1 MKNLMHGLRNLV
13 LALFFLGAPAAADD
27 LFMVRMDKPFPEAM
41 TLLQSAI
48 SSRGYTITRLQ
59 QVNENLERRDYRSD
73 MYRVVYFG
81 KLDEVRKVTAEN
93 PELIPFLPL
102 NITIF
107 AEGEQTILVASHP
120 QMLRQYFA
128 SPVLN
133 PVFDRWEQD
142 IGAIMDEVRE
152 DGYADAGGASPGK

>member
-1 MKNLMHGLRNLV
+1 MKKLMQKMGVAV
-13 LALFFLGAPAAADD
+13 LALLALGSPALAED
-27 LFMVRMDKPFPEAM
+27 LIMARMNAPFPEAM

-59 QVNENLERRDYRSD
+59 QVNENLARREFKSD

-81 KLDEVRKVTAEN
+81 KLDEVRQVTAAH

-107 AEGEQTILVASHP
+107 AEGEQAILVASHP
-120 QMLRQYFA
+120 QALQQFFPDPA
-128 SPVLN
+128 LKPVLE
-133 PVFDRWEQD
+133 RWEKD
-142 IGAIMDEVRE
+142 MDEIMDELRE
-152 DGYADAGGASPGK
+152 GADS

>member
-1 MKNLMHGLRNLV
+1 MKKLMQKMAAAVLTLLV
-13 LALFFLGAPAAADD
+13 LGAPAWADG
-27 LFMVRMDKPFPEAM
+27 LIMARVNAPFPEAM

-59 QVNENLERRDYRSD
+59 QVNENLARREFKSD

-81 KLDEVRKVTAEN
+81 KLDEVKKVTAAH

-107 AEGEQTILVASHP
+107 AEGEQAILVASHP
-120 QMLRQYFA
+120 QSLQQFFPDPA
-128 SPVLN
+128 LK
-133 PVFDRWEQD
+133 PVFDHWEKD
-142 IGAIMDEVRE
+142 VDDIMDELRE
-152 DGYADAGGASPGK
+152 GANP

>member
-1 MKNLMHGLRNLV
+1 MKTLMQKMGAAV
-13 LALFFLGAPAAADD
+13 LTLLFLGAPAFADG
-27 LFMVRMDKPFPEAM
+27 LLMARVNQPFPEAM

-59 QVNENLERRDYRSD
+59 QVNENLAKRDFKSD

-81 KLDEVRKVTAEN
+81 KLDEVRQVTAAH

-107 AEGEQTILVASHP
+107 AEGDQAILVASHP
-120 QMLRQYFA
+120 QTLQQFFPDPA
-128 SPVLN
+128 LK
-133 PVFDRWEQD
+133 PVFERWEKD
-142 IGAIMDEVRE
+142 IDSIMDELRE
-152 DGYADAGGASPGK
+152 GANS

>member
-1 MKNLMHGLRNLV
+1 MKKLMQKMGV
-13 LALFFLGAPAAADD
+13 VALALLFLSPAFADG
-27 LFMVRMDKPFPEAM
+27 LLMARVNQPFPEAM

-59 QVNENLERRDYRSD
+59 QVNENLARREFKSD

-81 KLDEVRKVTAEN
+81 KLDEVRQVTAAH

-107 AEGEQTILVASHP
+107 AEGDQAILVASHP
-120 QMLRQYFA
+120 QTLQQFFPDPA
-128 SPVLN
+128 LK
-133 PVFDRWEQD
+133 PVFERWEKD
-142 IGAIMDEVRE
+142 IDSIMDELRE
-152 DGYADAGGASPGK
+152 GANS

>member
-1 MKNLMHGLRNLV
+1 MNKLVKKILGIALMLCLV
-13 LALFFLGAPAAADD
+13 SPAAADG
-27 LFMVRMDKPFPEAM
+27 LFMVRMNTAFPEAM

-59 QVNENLERRDYRSD
+59 QVNENLQRREFKSD

-81 KLDEVRKVTAEN
+81 KLEEVRQVTAAH

-107 AEGEQTILVASHP
+107 AEGEQAILVASHP
-120 QMLRQYFA
+120 QTLRQFFPDPA
-128 SPVLN
+128 LQ
-133 PVFDRWEQD
+133 PVFDHWEKD
-142 IGAIMDEVRE
+142 IEAIMDEVRE
-152 DGYADAGGASPGK
+152 DTSH

>member
-1 MKNLMHGLRNLV
+1 MKKLMQKTGAV
-13 LALFFLGAPAAADD
+13 VAALLFLGAPALADG
-27 LFMVRMDKPFPEAM
+27 LLMARVNQPFPEAM

-59 QVNENLERRDYRSD
+59 QVNENLARRDFKSD

-81 KLDEVRKVTAEN
+81 KLDEVRQVTAAH

-107 AEGEQTILVASHP
+107 AEGDQAILVASHP
-120 QMLRQYFA
+120 QTLQAFFPDPA
-128 SPVLN
+128 LK
-133 PVFDRWEQD
+133 PVFDRWEKD
-142 IGAIMDEVRE
+142 IDSIMDELRE
-152 DGYADAGGASPGK
+152 GAGS

>member
-1 MKNLMHGLRNLV
+1 MKKLMQILKVGV
-13 LALFFLGAPAAADD
+13 VALFVTAPAVADN
-27 LFMVRMDKPFPEAM
+27 LLMTRMDKVFPEAM
-41 TLLQSAI
+41 AILQTAI

-59 QVNENLERRDYRSD
+59 QVNENLERRDFKSD

-81 KLDEVRKVTAEN
+81 KLEEVRQVTAAR

-120 QMLRQYFA
+120 QVLRQFFPDPA
-128 SPVLN
+128 LK
-133 PVFDRWEQD
+133 PVFERWGQD
-142 IGAIMDEVRE
+142 VEAIMDEARE
-152 DGYADAGGASPGK
+152 D

>member
-1 MKNLMHGLRNLV
+1 MKTVFQTMGAAL
-13 LALFFLGAPAAADD
+13 LALFMVSPVAAGD
-27 LFMVRMDKPFPEAM
+27 LLMARMDKSFPEAM

-59 QVNENLERRDYRSD
+59 QVNENLQRRDFKSD

-81 KLDEVRKVTAEN
+81 KLDEIRQVTAKH

-107 AEGEQTILVASHP
+107 AEEDQSILVASDP
-120 QMLRQYFA
+120 QGLRQFFPDPA
-128 SPVLN
+128 LESI
-133 PVFDRWEQD
+133 FTRWHRDME
-142 IGAIMDEVRE
+142 AVMDELRAE
-152 DGYADAGGASPGK
+152 ANR

>member
-1 MKNLMHGLRNLV
+1 MKKLMQILKVGV
-13 LALFFLGAPAAADD
+13 VALFVTAPAVADN
-27 LFMVRMDKPFPEAM
+27 LLMTRMDKAFPEAM
-41 TLLQSAI
+41 AILQTAI

-59 QVNENLERRDYRSD
+59 EVNENLERRDFKSD

-81 KLDEVRKVTAEN
+81 KLEEVRQVTAAR

-120 QMLRQYFA
+120 QVLRQFFPDPA
-128 SPVLN
+128 LK
-133 PVFDRWEQD
+133 PVFERWGRDVE
-142 IGAIMDEVRE
+142 AIMDEARE
-152 DGYADAGGASPGK
+152 DAGR

>member
-1 MKNLMHGLRNLV
+1 MNTLTRRIMGVVMV
-13 LALFFLGAPAAADD
+13 LFLAAPVAADG
-27 LFMVRMDKPFPEAM
+27 LFMARMDKAFPEAM

-59 QVNENLERRDYRSD
+59 QVNENLQRREFKSD

-81 KLDEVRKVTAEN
+81 KLEEIKQISVQQ

-107 AEGEQTILVASHP
+107 AEGEQSILVSSHP
-120 QMLRQYFA
+120 STLRQFFPNPA
-128 SPVLN
+128 LG
-133 PVFDRWEQD
+133 PVFDRWEKD
-142 IGAIMDEVRE
+142 IGAIMDEVRG
-152 DGYADAGGASPGK
+152 DSNP